1 MKNKGPKPK
10 GPSSDSPFANLA
22 KLKKQMVD
30 EARAQEAKAATA
42 APLTGSPQKKAAP
55 VTKSAAPLASTP
67 EEEALAFHRMMS
79 GVKPID
85 QTNRRIPAS
94 QTSLERS
101 HAADHAHRLL
111 SEPSVQER
119 EDAAVREHLRKL
131 VEGPTRFEVQDDG
144 ERVEGRRVELS
155 HDLLRKLRHG
165 SIPVDAK
172 LDLHGQSAE
181 AAKGALA
188 TFIRDKRAKGERCLL
203 VVHGKGD
210 HSPGGIGVLRG
221 EMAAWLSQG
230 AASDHVAAFCTAT
243 RDHGGEGATY
253 VLLRQRGV

>member
-1 MKNKGPKPK
+1 MKKKRPKATAP
-10 GPSSDSPFANLA
+10 PTDSPFASLA
-22 KLKKQMVD
+22 KLKKQLADD
-30 EARAQEAKAATA
+30 ERAQENKKA
-42 APLTGSPQKKAAP
+42 LNVPQKRPAT
-55 VTKSAAPLASTP
+55 VTNTATPLASTP
-67 EEEALAFHRMMS
+67 EEEAHAFHRMMS

-85 QTNRRIPAS
+85 QTNRRIPVS
-94 QTSLERS
+94 QSSLERS
-101 HAADHAHRLL
+101 RAADHARHLL
-111 SEPSVQER
+111 REPSAQER

-131 VEGPTRFEVQDDG
+131 VEGPSRFEVQDDG

-155 HDLLRKLRHG
+155 HELLRKLRHG

-181 AAKGALA
+181 AAKSALV

-203 VVHGKGD
+203 IVHGKGD

-230 AASDHVAAFCTAT
+230 AASEHVAAFCTAT
-243 RDHGGEGATY
+243 HTHGGEGATY

>member
-10 GPSSDSPFANLA
+10 SPSNGSPFAGLA
-22 KLKKQMVD
+22 DLKKELAD
-30 EARAQEAKAATA
+30 KEKAKEVGKSAPAHKKP
-42 APLTGSPQKKAAP
+42 PLTTKPEKAL
-55 VTKSAAPLASTP
+55 TSTP
-67 EEEALAFHRMMS
+67 EEEELAFHRMMS
-79 GVKPID
+79 GVKAID

-94 QTSLERS
+94 QVSLEKS
-101 HAADHAHRLL
+101 NSADFAHRKLNDA
-111 SEPSVQER
+111 SAQER
-119 EDAAVREHLRKL
+119 EDEAVREHLRKL

-144 ERVEGRRVELS
+144 ERVEGRRIEMS

-165 SIPVDAK
+165 TIPVDAK
-172 LDLHGQSAE
+172 LDLHGQSAD
-181 AAKGALA
+181 AAKAALTA
-188 TFIRDKRAKGERCLL
+188 FVREKRAKGERCLL

-230 AASDHVAAFCTAT
+230 PASEHVAAFCTAT
-243 RDHGGEGATY
+243 REHGGEGATY